1 MMLKLTKYTNVPGT
15 FEAEWFTR
23 EVIPATGTDGEEG
36 YQPETTKDTTVRV
49 IAYSGDQVA
58 FFRADVAQYGGEIDE
73 ALLAEIQAEWV
84 PLPPPPPPI
93 ITSVTMRQ
101 ARLALLQQG
110 LLTQVNN
117 AVASMPGVQG
127 DAARIEWEF
136 SSTVERNR
144 PLVQSLAASLG
155 LTSQELDGLFAFAAT
170 L

>member
-1 MMLKLTKYTNVPGT
+1 MYKLTESTNIIRTTDG
-15 FEAEWFTR
+15 AC
-23 EVIPATGTDGEEG
+23 IPADPDNTD
-36 YQPETTKDTTVRV
+36 Y
-49 IAYSGDQVA
+49 
-58 FFRADVAQYGGEIDE
+58 AQYQQW
-73 ALLAEIQAEWV
+73 LAEGNTPEPAD
-84 PLPPPPPPI
+84 PLPVPV

-127 DAARIEWEF
+127 DAVRIEWEF

-144 PLVQSLAASLG
+144 PLVQSLSVSLG
-155 LTSQELDGLFAFAAT
+155 LTSQQLDDLFALAAT

>member
-1 MMLKLTKYTNVPGT
+1 MYKLTNTSSILRTTDGS
-15 FEAEWFTR
+15 F
-23 EVIPATGTDGEEG
+23 IPADPANTDYAS
-36 YQPETTKDTTVRV
+36 YQ
-49 IAYSGDQVA
+49 AW
-58 FFRADVAQYGGEIDE
+58 
-73 ALLAEIQAEWV
+73 LAEGNTPEPTDSPPV
-84 PLPPPPPPI
+84 PV

-117 AVASMPGVQG
+117 AVASMSGAQG

-144 PLVQSLAASLG
+144 PLVQALAASLG
-155 LTSQELDGLFAFAAT
+155 MTFQQLDDLFALAAT

>member
-1 MMLKLTKYTNVPGT
+1 MILKLTKYTNTLGT
-15 FEAEWFTR
+15 FEAEWF
-23 EVIPATGTDGEEG
+23 VDGNS
-36 YQPETTKDTTVRV
+36 VRV

-58 FFRADVAQYGGEIDE
+58 LFRADVDQYGGEIDE

-84 PLPPPPPPI
+84 PPPPSPPPI

-127 DAARIEWEF
+127 DAVRIEWEF

-144 PLVQSLAASLG
+144 PLVQSLSVSLG
-155 LTSQELDGLFAFAAT
+155 LTSQQLDDLFALAAT

>member
-1 MMLKLTKYTNVPGT
+1 MYKLTHTPSIIRTTDG
-15 FEAEWFTR
+15 AC
-23 EVIPATGTDGEEG
+23 IPADPDNTD
-36 YQPETTKDTTVRV
+36 Y
-49 IAYSGDQVA
+49 
-58 FFRADVAQYGGEIDE
+58 AQYQQW
-73 ALLAEIQAEWV
+73 LAEGNTPEPAD
-84 PLPPPPPPI
+84 PLPVPV

-127 DAARIEWEF
+127 DAVRIEWEF

-144 PLVQSLAASLG
+144 PLVQSLSVSLG
-155 LTSQELDGLFAFAAT
+155 LTSQQLDDLFALAAT

>member
-1 MMLKLTKYTNVPGT
+1 MSIVKIDKTLNQPPVP
-15 FEAEWFTR
+15 
-23 EVIPATGTDGEEG
+23 V
-36 YQPETTKDTTVRV
+36 
-49 IAYSGDQVA
+49 
-58 FFRADVAQYGGEIDE
+58 
-73 ALLAEIQAEWV
+73 
-84 PLPPPPPPI
+84 

-127 DAARIEWEF
+127 DAVRIEWEF

-144 PLVQSLAASLG
+144 PLVQSLSVSLG
-155 LTSQELDGLFAFAAT
+155 LTSQQLDDLFALAAT